1 MPDRKPL
8 DAAPTYDEEAALLQ
22 AGYTAIAGV
31 DEVGRGTLAG
41 PVVAAAAILPAHP
54 SGDWL
59 ANIRDSKQ
67 LTARRREISLE
78 GMRSATV
85 VMGTGAASAAEIDAV
100 GIVEATRIAMRR
112 AVEALPTAP
121 DFLLLDAMLLPDVD
135 IPQRAIIK
143 GDAKRL
149 SIAAAS
155 IVAKV
160 TRDAMMRDYDAEYP
174 GYGFARHKGYATR
187 QHLDALE
194 SLGACAI
201 HRRTFAPV
209 RRLTESLL

>member
-1 MPDRKPL
+1 MPACKPL
-8 DAAPTYDEEAALLQ
+8 DAAPTYDEEASLLDD
-22 AGYTAIAGV
+22 GYAAIAGV

-59 ANIRDSKQ
+59 VNIRDSK
-67 LTARRREISLE
+67 LMTARQREAAYE
-78 GMRSATV
+78 DMRTASAITSI
-85 VMGTGAASAAEIDAV
+85 GAASSGEIDGV
-100 GIVEATRIAMRR
+100 GIVQATRIAMRR
-112 AVEALPTAP
+112 AIEGLPTMP
-121 DFLLLDAMLLPDVD
+121 NFLLVDAMELPEID

-143 GDAKRL
+143 GDAKCL

-155 IVAKV
+155 IAAKV
-160 TRDAMMRDYDAEYP
+160 ERDAMMVDADAEYP

-187 QHLDALE
+187 QHLDALNA
-194 SLGACAI
+194 LGPCAI

-209 RRLTESLL
+209 RRLVEALL